1 MEEHVQIATDGLF
14 EAHAAFLKARATF
27 KKCQAAL
34 MIKLGTDATIEECN
48 KLIDANFEE
57 FVKRPR
63 IRKATVCE
71 FHAAGVFTQ
80 NVPSWTLN
88 DILDSENDEV
98 FKRRR
103 VGCA

>member
-1 MEEHVQIATDGLF
+1 MDEHVQIARDGLF
-14 EAHAAFLKARATF
+14 KAQAALLDAQATF
-27 KKCQAAL
+27 KKCQAVL

-71 FHAAGVFTQ
+71 FQAAGVVTQ

-88 DILDSENDEV
+88 DVLDSENAEV